1 MVIGNPNTVVKDRHY
16 LWKDFQNKN
25 FERPYMH
32 GVVGPQWQVPVSE
45 ANRGFNHIASPMP
58 RPDSPT
64 INRIIAN
71 ELPPVTYSPSSFDMP
86 MRKDVV
92 QADIPF
98 ARIRTVEQNIDPRFP
113 PKKPV
118 ARVSGTLYHGT
129 GSVDA
134 KVVHGL
140 PSFIEKKAKKNHS
153 HRSGRRHHL
162 SHCSIKKQVDSNKA
176 EALANAKAA
185 ESKAEN
191 MLYSVTNNPAPISKM
206 VLGVDLLNRYEQPSL
221 KLHEHNSA
229 LHNRIER
236 LRHTPAGV
244 RAAHT
249 FRKLP

>member
-16 LWKDFQNKN
+16 LWKDFRNKK

-45 ANRGFNHIASPMP
+45 TNRGFNHIASPMP

-64 INRIIAN
+64 INRVIAN

-86 MRKDVV
+86 MRKDVI
-92 QADIPF
+92 QTDIPF
-98 ARIRTVEQNIDPRFP
+98 ARIHTVEENIDPRFP

-118 ARVSGTLYHGT
+118 AKVSGTLYHGT
-129 GSVDA
+129 GSVEA
-134 KVVHGL
+134 KIVHGL
-140 PSFIEKKAKKNHS
+140 PSFLEKTKNHKR
-153 HRSGRRHHL
+153 RSAARRHHL
-162 SHCSIKKQVDSNKA
+162 SHCSIKKQVESNKA
-176 EALANAKAA
+176 EGLANAKAA
-185 ESKAEN
+185 EHKAEN
-191 MLYSVTNNPAPISKM
+191 MMYSITDNPAPRPQM
-206 VLGVDLLNRYEQPSL
+206 VLGVDLLNRHEQPSL
-221 KLHEHNSA
+221 RLHEHNGA
-229 LHNRIER
+229 LHDRIER